1 MKRHTNGSPGK
12 AFADGY
18 AKGKAE
24 SADTIRQL
32 EAERNLLLN
41 LLADLREA
49 VGDHGRRMQP
59 ELVEYCRELGGH
71 ADTIRQLKES
81 LNKALA
87 ENLAMRPTPVLETSR
102 QATTNGGSW

>member
-1 MKRHTNGSPGK
+1 MKSKTYNGK

-24 SADTIRQL
+24 ADDTIRQL
-32 EAERNLLLN
+32 EAERNSLLN

-59 ELVEYCRELGGH
+59 ELVEYCRELGRH
-71 ADTIRQLKES
+71 ADTIRQLKEA